1 MDAFKLLHEQYTQL
15 RKKLNEEPDSFSV
28 DLLQNGITEEYYNKV
43 DVATSL
49 LCKFYE
55 VKLLPL
61 NLHNALAYRLNDN
74 HYENLKIC
82 LLIDVIRSY
91 EGLGHATSF
100 NTPEGIALMILLDK
114 MIGNKEIVTYRQL
127 AKVSTAT
134 LSLIDIIPSLS
145 ECSESLGDRYSLYIA
160 SLLNKKSP
168 EAMKIYRKLIY
179 HLCKTIAE
187 VDGQISEVEEDWL
200 KEIALLNDND
210 LNNDIDV
217 MGL

>member
-145 ECSESLGDRYSLYIA
+145 
-160 SLLNKKSP
+160 
-168 EAMKIYRKLIY
+168 
-179 HLCKTIAE
+179 
-187 VDGQISEVEEDWL
+187 
-200 KEIALLNDND
+200 
-210 LNNDIDV
+210 
-217 MGL
+217 